1 MNRRGVCYDVGAVTD
16 INWRPDFDPRIVGR
30 ELEIIRDDL
39 HCNAVRITARDLGR
53 LEVAAREA
61 LEKGLEVWL
70 HPVLWEKGPDE
81 TLAYMVRGAE
91 LAETLRAEYPDR
103 LVYVLGGEL
112 TLFMQ
117 GILPGRTLLARVQ
130 GPAFRESVRA
140 GTHNALLNAFLGRAT
155 EAVRPVYHGPLTYAS
170 LIFETVDWGLF
181 DIVGVDHYRGGPVK
195 DRYVEM
201 LEPLFA
207 TGKPVVI
214 TEFGT
219 ASCQGG
225 DAAMATSIAGN
236 IDPVSWLLHNLPL
249 VGRFVRPRVRRVVP
263 RDEAFQARELSETLA
278 IQDAA
283 GVDGA
288 FVSTFLFPIK
298 PYDDDPRFDLDA
310 ESTALAKTYTGGRR
324 GATYPDLPWEPKEA
338 FGAVAGYYER
348 AGHAEQPEVT
358 RRTPRIGD

>member
-16 INWRPDFDPRIVGR
+16 INWRPDFDPRIIRR

-39 HCNAVRITARDLGR
+39 HCNAVRITARSLGR
-53 LEVAAREA
+53 LEIAARDA
-61 LEKGLEVWL
+61 LALGLEVWL
-70 HPVLWEKGPDE
+70 HPVLWDKGPDA
-81 TLAYMVRGAE
+81 TLGYMVRGAE
-91 LAETLRAEYPDR
+91 LAERLRAEFPDR

-117 GILPGRTLLARVQ
+117 GILPGRNIVARVR

-140 GTHNALLNAFLGRAT
+140 GTHNAPLNSFLRRAA
-155 EAVRPVYHGPLTYAS
+155 EAVRPMYHGPLTYAS

-195 DRYVEM
+195 DHYVEM
-201 LEPLFA
+201 LDPLFA

-236 IDPVSWLLHNLPL
+236 IDPRSWLLHRLPL

-263 RDEAFQARELSETLA
+263 RDEAFQARELSETLV

-310 ESTALAKTYTGGRR
+310 ESTALAKTYTRGRH
-324 GATYPDLPWEPKEA
+324 GTSYPDMAWEPKQA
-338 FGAVAGYYER
+338 FEAVAHYYER
-348 AGHAEQPEVT
+348 AGHAEQPEPAQ
-358 RRTPRIGD
+358 RLPGFGG